1 MADVDM
7 VSRGGSLAKR
17 KTTMDMAHSVTD
29 TVAGGFSVATQ
40 VVGSVV
46 IVLCFFV
53 GAAYWIGNIG
63 SGQTV
68 NNTSPVRPTSVQ
80 MPWGR

>member
-1 MADVDM
+1 MADIDM

-17 KTTMDMAHSVTD
+17 KTTIDVAHTVTD
-29 TVAGGFSVATQ
+29 TVAGGFSVMSQ
-40 VVGSVV
+40 VVGTSV
-46 IVLCFFV
+46 IVICFFV

-63 SGQTV
+63 ANQAA
-68 NNTSPVRPTSVQ
+68 NNTSPIRPTSVQ

>member
-1 MADVDM
+1 MSDVDM

-29 TVAGGFSVATQ
+29 TVAGGFSVASQ

-46 IVLCFFV
+46 ILLCALV

-63 SGQTV
+63 ANQAV